1 MEREAILSKIIEEL
15 KSKEHIHLILEGG
28 SKAFKRFDEFSDIDI
43 MIGVE
48 DDKVDETFQQFE
60 NFLEDLA
67 GIETTLPWAANK
79 GFHHKFYKLKNTH
92 PYHVVDF
99 YLIEQSVE
107 NKELET
113 QIHGDL
119 IVYFDRFDYMKKQG
133 FNQNAFDEKVDVYG
147 DKMKR
152 TFEFFFFMVEKE
164 IARGHYIDALTFYFE
179 LTIKPLTRLLRIK
192 YNPVHYNFELRY
204 LYDELPK
211 NITDE
216 LEQLLS
222 ISNMNDLSLK
232 HKQAFRLY
240 ERDILLK

>member
-1 MEREAILSKIIEEL
+1 MEREVILEKIIEEL
-15 KSKEHIHLILEGG
+15 KSKDHIHLILEGG
-28 SKAFKRFDEFSDIDI
+28 SKAFNRFDQFSDIDI

-48 DDKVDETFQQFE
+48 DDKIEKTFSEFE
-60 NFLEDLA
+60 NFLENLK
-67 GIETTLPWAANK
+67 GIESTLTWAANK

-99 YLIEQSVE
+99 YLIENSVE

-113 QIHGDL
+113 EIHGDL
-119 IVYFDRFDYMKKQG
+119 VVYFDRFDYMKKKNFDQK
-133 FNQNAFDEKVDVYG
+133 AFDEKVNVYG

-164 IARGHYIDALTFYFE
+164 IARGHYIDALAFYFE
-179 LTIKPLTRLLRIK
+179 LTLKPLIRLLRKK
-192 YNPVHYNFELRY
+192 YNPIHYNFELRY

-222 ISNMNDLSLK
+222 ISNMNDLSIK
-232 HKQAFRLY
+232 HQHAFRLY
-240 ERDILLK
+240 EREILLK